1 MAQVDGGELLARSLA
16 DAGVTV
22 AFALHGGHL
31 DAFFQGCRR
40 HGIRLVD
47 TRHEAAAGH
56 AAEGYAR
63 STGGLGVAVVTSG
76 PGFANGFA
84 ALANASADRV
94 PLLMITSSP
103 PLGEAE
109 TNELQGGLDQAA
121 VARPVTRWAHRV
133 TTTSRIPDLVA
144 LAARKARA
152 APSGPVLLDVPV
164 DVLFRPVDAAALAAP
179 GSLALGEP
187 PAPSPDA
194 TRQALALLRA
204 AERPAIVAG
213 GGARSSGCAD
223 ALARFAE
230 RTGIPVFAN
239 SRGYG
244 LLAAD
249 HPLNAHGSTGLAA
262 LAHLAGGAPDVVL
275 LLGARLGLFT
285 GGRSGMM
292 IPPATRIVQVDLDAA
307 EIGRLGPVGVPV
319 VADCRQA
326 LEALLAAD
334 AEPWPDWSAWAAQAV
349 AVHRMGEVLFGGESA
364 DVGGRLHPYH
374 AVREVL
380 RAVEPGSILVLDGGE
395 AAAWAELSMHEARP
409 SQVLGLGYLGY
420 LGVGQGTAIGAQVA
434 HPGRP
439 VVQITGDGAIGFHVQ
454 EFDTMVRHGLPIV
467 TVVVNN
473 ACWGMSVHGQD
484 AMFGAEGEVISRLA
498 DTRYDRVAAGF
509 GAHGERVTS
518 PEEVGSAV
526 ERALAAG
533 GPACIDLAVSA
544 DVVHPVTVALLGDL
558 AATDQ
563 IVVPYYQ
570 NLPRA

>member
-1 MAQVDGGELLARSLA
+1 MTPVDGGELLARSLA
-16 DAGVTV
+16 GAGVTV

-63 STGGLGVAVVTSG
+63 ATGGLGVAVVTSG

-94 PLLMITSSP
+94 PLLVITSSP

-109 TNELQGGLDQAA
+109 TNELQGGLDQPA
-121 VARPVTRWAHRV
+121 VAGPVTRWAHRV
-133 TTTSRIPDLVA
+133 TTASRIPDLVA
-144 LAARKARA
+144 LAARKAQA
-152 APSGPVLLDVPV
+152 APSGPVLLDVPI
-164 DVLFRPVDAAALAAP
+164 DVLFTPVEAGSVAP
-179 GSLALGEP
+179 SGSLALGDP

-194 TRQALALLRA
+194 TRRVLALLRG
-204 AERPAIVAG
+204 AERPVIVAG
-213 GGARSSGCAD
+213 GGARASGCAG
-223 ALARFAE
+223 LLQPFAE

-244 LLAAD
+244 LLRAD

-262 LAHLAGGAPDVVL
+262 LPHLAGGAPDVVL

-285 GGRSGMM
+285 GGRSGVM
-292 IPPATRIVQVDLDAA
+292 IPRDARIAQVDLDAA
-307 EIGRLGPVGVPV
+307 EIGRLGPVEVPV

-326 LEALLAAD
+326 LEALLTAD
-334 AEPWPDWSAWAAQAV
+334 DGPWPDRSSWAALAV
-349 AVHRMGEVLFGGESA
+349 AVHGMGEVLFGAAPAE
-364 DVGGRLHPYH
+364 VGGRLHPYH
-374 AVREVL
+374 AVRDVL

-434 HPGRP
+434 HPDRR

-509 GAHGERVTS
+509 GAHGERVTALEQIG
-518 PEEVGSAV
+518 PALR
-526 ERALAAG
+526 RALAAA

-558 AATDQ
+558 AAADQ